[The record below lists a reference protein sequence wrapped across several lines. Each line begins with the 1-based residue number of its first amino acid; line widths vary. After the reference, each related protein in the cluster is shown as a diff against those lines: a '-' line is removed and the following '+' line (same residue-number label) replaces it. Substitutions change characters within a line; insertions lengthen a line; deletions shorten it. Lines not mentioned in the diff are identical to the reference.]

1 MDHLCL
7 LPLEGP
13 LKWSRGTG
21 QEKSPVWQAMA
32 SWSIPPGECLE
43 TFQMCW
49 RWAFLSVLPSFS
61 SVSAK
66 ISLEVHRGWRAHCPG
81 LCCLS
86 LALIATCVLSYVVIA
101 LILAFVDRLLCATV
115 RRDLRTLP
123 HWSCYNPV
131 KFCYPRFTNGKTEVW
146 TAVTYPQG
154 YV

>member
-32 SWSIPPGECLE
+32 SWSTTPGECLE
-43 TFQMCW
+43 TFQTCW
-49 RWAFLSVLPSFS
+49 RRAFLSVLPSFS

-66 ISLEVHRGWRAHCPG
+66 ISLEVHREWRAHCPA

-101 LILAFVDRLLCATV
+101 LIANICWLLTICHCA
-115 RRDLRTLP
+115 
-123 HWSCYNPV
+123 
-131 KFCYPRFTNGKTEVW
+131 KRFTHITSLILLQPCEVLLSSFHKW
-146 TAVTYPQG
+146 ENWGVESCDLH
-154 YV
+154 